1 MKSYLDVIILG
12 AGFSGIGLGVKLLE
26 AGQRNFIILE
36 QANDIGGTW
45 RDNTYPGSGCDTE
58 SHLYCFSFALH
69 PTVSRVYARQPEIL
83 AYMKRIV
90 DDNGLRPYIRLGT
103 MVTSVKWDDETLL
116 WNVALAD
123 GSVLTARNFV
133 AAWGQLNRPQT
144 PVIEGQDAFKG
155 DQFHSARW
163 RHDIDL
169 GGKRVASIGNAA
181 SAVQYIPEIAPVVG
195 HLDVFQRSPNWVVPR
210 MDRPYTDKEIEDYC
224 TIPNFFAAHREELF
238 EWRETTFLRMKQG
251 SAEAAELERIALEH
265 LQNQVPD
272 PELRKKLTPD
282 YPLGCK
288 RILRSD
294 DYFPAIVRENVS
306 LITSGVSR
314 IEPEGIVT
322 VDGELHP
329 VDVIIY
335 GTGFETQ
342 SFQGPVEVIGRE
354 GHSLRDT
361 WKKGAYAYLGMCV
374 SGFPNFFVM
383 YGPNTNL
390 GHNSILSMLE
400 AQFGY
405 VVQALAAQD
414 ELGVD
419 ALEVR
424 PSVVS
429 RFNAELQ
436 GEMDDAAW
444 SGGCNSWYK
453 NAAGKVI
460 NNWSGTVHQYHDKTR
475 RFVSD
480 EFMMLSVSETVR
492 QN

>member
-1 MKSYLDVIILG
+1 MKSHLDVIILG

-26 AGQRNFIILE
+26 AGKRNFAILE
-36 QANDIGGTW
+36 QADDIGGTW

-90 DDNGLRPYIRLGT
+90 DDNGLRAHIRLGT
-103 MVTSVKWDDETLL
+103 RVASVKWDDETLL
-116 WNVALAD
+116 WNVSLAD

-133 AAWGQLNRPQT
+133 AAWGQLNRPQI
-144 PVIEGQDAFKG
+144 PIIEGQDAFQG
-155 DQFHSARW
+155 VQFHSARW

-169 GGKRVASIGNAA
+169 SGKRVASIGNAA
-181 SAVQYIPEIAPVVG
+181 SAVQYIPEIVPIVG

-210 MDRPYTDKEIEDYC
+210 MDRPYTEKEIEDYC
-224 TIPNFFAAHREELF
+224 TIPKFFATHREELF

-251 SAEAAELERIALEH
+251 SAEAEELERIAMEH
-265 LQNQVPD
+265 LQSQVPN

-306 LITSGVSR
+306 LVTSGVSR
-314 IEPEGIVT
+314 IESEGIVT
-322 VDGELHP
+322 TDGELHP

-342 SFQGPVEVIGRE
+342 SFQGPVEVVGRE
-354 GHSLRDT
+354 GRSLRDT
-361 WKKGAYAYLGMCV
+361 WKEGAYAYLGMCV

-400 AQFGY
+400 AQFSY
-405 VVQALAAQD
+405 VLQALAAQD
-414 ELGVD
+414 ELGGE

-424 PSVVS
+424 PTVVS

-480 EFMMLSVSETVR
+480 EFMILSVSETAR

>member
-1 MKSYLDVIILG
+1 MKSHLDIIVLG

-26 AGQRNFIILE
+26 AGKRNFAILE
-36 QANDIGGTW
+36 QADDIGGTW

-58 SHLYCFSFALH
+58 SHLYCFSFAPH
-69 PTVSRVYARQPEIL
+69 PTVSRMYARQPEIL

-90 DDNGLRPYIRLGT
+90 DDNGLRPFIRLGAK
-103 MVTSVKWDDETLL
+103 VTSVVWDDEALL
-116 WNVALAD
+116 WNVSLAD

-133 AAWGQLNRPQT
+133 AAWGQLNRPQV
-144 PVIEGQDAFKG
+144 PVIKGQDAFEG
-155 DQFHSARW
+155 VQFHSARW

-169 GGKRVASIGNAA
+169 SGKRVASIGNAA

-210 MDRPYTDKEIEDYC
+210 MDRPYSEKEIEEYS
-224 TIPNFFAAHREELF
+224 TVPGLFAKHRQELF

-251 SAEAAELERIALEH
+251 SAEAQELERVAMEH
-265 LQNQVPD
+265 LNSQVPD

-294 DYFPAIVRENVS
+294 DYFPALVRDNVS
-306 LITSGVSR
+306 LITSGISR
-314 IEPEGIVT
+314 FKSDGIVT
-322 VDGELHP
+322 ADGAFHP
-329 VDVIIY
+329 VDVVIY

-342 SFQGPVEVIGRE
+342 SFQGPVEVSGRE
-354 GHSLRDT
+354 GQSLRDV
-361 WKKGAYAYLGMCV
+361 WKEGAYAYLGMCV

-400 AQFGY
+400 IQFDY
-405 VVQALAAQD
+405 VLQALAAQD
-414 ELGVD
+414 QSGVK

-424 PSVVS
+424 PAVVS

-436 GEMDDAAW
+436 REMDDAAW

-460 NNWSGTVHQYHDKTR
+460 NNWSGTVHQYQDKAR
-475 RFVSD
+475 HFVRD
-480 EFMMLSVSETVR
+480 EYIALPAGGTV
-492 QN
+492 

>member
-1 MKSYLDVIILG
+1 MKSHLDVIILG

-26 AGQRNFIILE
+26 AGKRNFAILE
-36 QANDIGGTW
+36 QADDIGGTW

-90 DDNGLRPYIRLGT
+90 DDNGLRSYIRLGT
-103 MVTSVKWDDETLL
+103 MVTSVKWDDEALL

-155 DQFHSARW
+155 VQFHSARW

-169 GGKRVASIGNAA
+169 SGKRVASIGNAA

-210 MDRPYTDKEIEDYC
+210 MDRAYTEQEIEDYC
-224 TIPNFFAAHREELF
+224 TIPNFFATHREELF

-251 SAEAAELERIALEH
+251 SAEAEELERIAVEH

-288 RILRSD
+288 RILRTD

-322 VDGELHP
+322 ADGELHP

-354 GHSLRDT
+354 GLSLRDT
-361 WKKGAYAYLGMCV
+361 WKEGAYAYLGMCV

-405 VVQALAAQD
+405 VLQALAAQD
-414 ELGVD
+414 ELGVE

-424 PSVVS
+424 PTVVS

-453 NAAGKVI
+453 NAAGRVI

-475 RFVSD
+475 HFVSD
-480 EFMMLSVSETVR
+480 EFMILSVSETAR

>member
-1 MKSYLDVIILG
+1 MKSHLDVIILG
-12 AGFSGIGLGVKLLE
+12 AGFSGIGLGAQLLKS
-26 AGQRNFIILE
+26 GQRNFAILE
-36 QANDIGGTW
+36 QADDIGGTW

-69 PTVSRVYARQPEIL
+69 PTVSRVYARQPELL
-83 AYMKRIV
+83 AYIKRIV
-90 DDNGLRPYIRLGT
+90 EDNGLRPYIRLGAT
-103 MVTSVKWDDETLL
+103 VTSANWDDATML
-116 WNVALAD
+116 WNVSLAD

-133 AAWGQLNRPQT
+133 AAWGQLNRPQI
-144 PVIEGQDAFKG
+144 PVIKGQDVFKG
-155 DQFHSARW
+155 VQFHSARW

-169 GGKRVASIGNAA
+169 AGKRVASIGNAA
-181 SAVQYIPEIAPVVG
+181 SAVQYIPEIAPIVG

-210 MDRPYTDKEIEDYC
+210 MDRRYSEKELEDYC
-224 TIPNFFAAHREELF
+224 TLPGVFENHRQELF

-251 SAEAAELERIALEH
+251 STEAQELEREAITH

-272 PELRKKLTPD
+272 PELRKQLTPD

-306 LITSGVSR
+306 LVTSAVSR
-314 IEPEGIVT
+314 FEPEGIAT
-322 VDGELHP
+322 ADGELHP
-329 VDVIIY
+329 VDVVIY

-342 SFQGPVEVIGRE
+342 SFQGPVEVIGRD
-354 GHSLRDT
+354 GQDLREV
-361 WKKGAYAYLGMCV
+361 WKDGAYAYLGMCV

-400 AQFGY
+400 SQFGY
-405 VVQALAAQD
+405 VLQALAAQD
-414 ELGVD
+414 ELDVD
-419 ALEVR
+419 ALEVQ
-424 PSVVS
+424 PAVVS

-436 GEMDDAAW
+436 SEMDDAAW
-444 SGGCNSWYK
+444 SGDCSSWYK
-453 NAAGKVI
+453 NAAGQVI
-460 NNWSGTVHQYHDKTR
+460 NNWSGTVHQYQEKTR
-475 RFVSD
+475 RFVTS
-480 EFMMLSVSETVR
+480 EFTPLSISATAD